1 MYKLH
6 NGRVRIKNKTNYNT
20 LEIRKYFNIVAD
32 LVGVEKKGYLVYVER
47 VKTKR
52 QRVLGRGWINQ
63 SCIRLYLQKD
73 KQDITS
79 LMAVIEHELLHN
91 LGNRHDVMKCSHWI
105 DVKKWESY
113 SGFITEEV
121 KEKKPIDLRQMRY
134 ERILMRLSS
143 YTAKLK
149 RVENLVKKY
158 ESKKKYYD
166 KILTKTTSQ

>member
-32 LVGVEKKGYLVYVER
+32 LVGVEKKGYVVYVER
-47 VKTKR
+47 VKTSR
-52 QRVLGRGWINQ
+52 QRVRGRAWLHQ
-63 SCIRLYLQKD
+63 SLIKIYLDKD
-73 KQDITS
+73 KQDIPS
-79 LMAVIEHELLHN
+79 LMGIIEHELLHN
-91 LGNRHDVMKCSHWI
+91 LGNTHDCM
-105 DVKKWESY
+105 Y
-113 SGFITEEV
+113 SGGHLSTFKWKSYEGFIAEEV

-158 ESKKKYYD
+158 KSKKKYYD
-166 KILTKTTSQ
+166 KILTQTNS